1 MANILVTGGAGF
13 VGSHIVDA
21 YLAAGHKVVAVDDL
35 FTGHRKNVNP
45 QCEFHELDIRSPR
58 LEDLFRRHSFDYVS
72 HQAARGNV
80 RASMEDPMTYADV
93 NVRGGANV
101 LECCRKFG
109 VRKVIYSSTGGCVYG
124 DPRYLPADEA
134 HPLQPRD
141 PYGASKASYE
151 LYLPVYALNYDLR
164 YTILRYPNVYG
175 PRQDPFG
182 EAGVISIFIGQMLRN
197 LQPVINGDGEQLRDY
212 VYIAD
217 VVRANL
223 LVLHEGDNDV
233 FNVGWGKGTSVNEIF
248 RSLKIIL
255 ESDAREVHG
264 PPKLGEIRQTYLNSA
279 KAKQVLGWEP
289 QVSLPEGLQRTVDY
303 FRPLLAGSVRNSM
316 ELASDPRK
324 EEIPHED
331 FA

>member
-13 VGSHIVDA
+13 VGSHIIDA

-35 FTGHRKNVNP
+35 FTGHRENVNP
-45 QCEFHELDIRSPR
+45 NCEFHELDIRSPE
-58 LEDLFRRHSFDYVS
+58 LEDLFRRHAFEYVS

-93 NVRGGANV
+93 NIRGGANV

-109 VRKVIYSSTGGCVYG
+109 VRKIIYSSTGGCVYG
-124 DPRYLPADEA
+124 EPRYLPADEA
-134 HPLQPRD
+134 HPIQPRD

-151 LYLPVYALNYDLR
+151 LYLPVYEINYGLR

-182 EAGVISIFIGQMLRN
+182 EAGVIGIFIGQVLRN

-212 VYIAD
+212 VYIED

-223 LVLHEGDNDV
+223 LVLHAGDNDV
-233 FNVGWGKGTSVNEIF
+233 FNVGWGKGTSVNQIF
-248 RSLKIIL
+248 HSLKVIL
-255 ESDAREVHG
+255 ESDTREVHG
-264 PPKLGEIRQTYLNSA
+264 PAKLGEIRQTYLNATKS
-279 KAKQVLGWEP
+279 KQVLGWEP
-289 QVSLPEGLQRTVDY
+289 QISLDEGLRKTVDY
-303 FRPLLAGSVRNSM
+303 FKRLLAIA
-316 ELASDPRK
+316 ASGPLQKPQIALCDEIRK
-324 EEIPHED
+324 
-331 FA
+331 

>member
-13 VGSHIVDA
+13 VGSNIIDA
-21 YLAAGHKVVAVDDL
+21 YLAAGHNVVAVDDL
-35 FTGHRKNVNP
+35 FTGHQANVNP
-45 QCEFHELDIRSPR
+45 QCEFHELDIRSPK
-58 LEDLFRRHSFDYVS
+58 LEDLFRRHAFEYVS

-93 NVRGGANV
+93 NIRGGVNL

-109 VRKVIYSSTGGCVYG
+109 VRKIIYSSTGGCVYG
-124 DPRYLPADEA
+124 DPRYLPADEV
-134 HPLQPRD
+134 HPMQPRD

-151 LYLPVYALNYDLR
+151 LYLPVYEINYGLR

-182 EAGVISIFIGQMLRN
+182 EAGVVAIFIGQMLRN

-223 LVLHEGDNDV
+223 LVLQSGDNDV
-233 FNVGWGKGTSVNEIF
+233 FNVGWGRGTSVNEIF
-248 RSLKIIL
+248 RLLRDITQSG
-255 ESDAREVHG
+255 ARKVHG
-264 PPKLGEIRQTYLNSA
+264 PAKLGEIRQTYLDSN
-279 KAKQVLGWEP
+279 KAKRLLGWEP
-289 QVSLPEGLQRTVDY
+289 QIPLHEGLQKTVDY
-303 FRPLLAGSVRNSM
+303 FKPLLAGDSYAGVGSGNR
-316 ELASDPRK
+316 P
-324 EEIPHED
+324 
-331 FA
+331 

>member
-13 VGSHIVDA
+13 VGSHIIDA
-21 YLAAGHKVVAVDDL
+21 YLAAGHRVVAVDDL
-35 FTGHRKNVNP
+35 FTGHRENVNP
-45 QCEFHELDIRSPR
+45 QCEFHEFDIRSQE
-58 LEDLFRRHSFDYVS
+58 LEDLFRRNAFDYVS

-93 NVRGGANV
+93 NIRGGANV

-109 VRKVIYSSTGGCVYG
+109 VRKIIYSSTGGCVYG

-134 HPLQPRD
+134 HPMQPRD
-141 PYGASKASYE
+141 PYGASKASFE
-151 LYLPVYALNYDLR
+151 LYLPVYQLNYGLR

-182 EAGVISIFIGQMLRN
+182 EAGVVAIFIGQMLRN
-197 LQPVINGDGEQLRDY
+197 MQPIINGDGEQLRDY

-223 LVLHEGDNDV
+223 LVLNAGDNDV

-248 RSLKIIL
+248 HSLKVIT
-255 ESDAREVHG
+255 ESDAKEVHG
-264 PPKLGEIRQTYLNSA
+264 PPKLGEIRQTYLNSV
-279 KAKQVLGWEP
+279 KAKQTLGWEP
-289 QVSLPEGLQRTVDY
+289 QISLNQGLRKAVDY
-303 FRPLLAGSVRNSM
+303 FKPLLVNSCVGTSANI
-316 ELASDPRK
+316 E
-324 EEIPHED
+324 
-331 FA
+331 